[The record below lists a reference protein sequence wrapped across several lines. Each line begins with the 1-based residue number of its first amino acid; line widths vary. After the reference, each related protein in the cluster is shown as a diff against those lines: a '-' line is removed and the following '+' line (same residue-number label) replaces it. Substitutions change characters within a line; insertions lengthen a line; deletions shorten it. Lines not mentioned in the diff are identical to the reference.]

1 MLKMPLIQFLKK
13 VFTLYIW
20 TCFSESKGRHGR
32 LKGVSE
38 CRYPRWTV
46 TYGCVARPVDE
57 DVRKKTEETSLSQ
70 GCLSFFSF
78 FSVFILLLTFS
89 LVWRCLIWIYSPIR
103 ACLLLA
109 SLWLI
114 SRYLRLHYRLALAVI
129 GQVHKPSSAIF
140 HLPVTSCR
148 LRA

>member
-20 TCFSESKGRHGR
+20 TGFSESKGRHGR
-32 LKGVSE
+32 LKGVSG
-38 CRYPRWTV
+38 CRHPRRTV
-46 TYGCVARPVDE
+46 TSGCVARPVDE
-57 DVRKKTEETSLSQ
+57 DVRKKTKETSLSQ

-89 LVWRCLIWIYSPIR
+89 LVWGCLIWIYSPIR

-114 SRYLRLHYRLALAVI
+114 SRFRLHYRLALAVI

-140 HLPVTSCR
+140 RLPVTSCR